1 MADQSIIPEKFIQLY
16 LERHYRLRSTA
27 EQALTSLV
35 AYVNFFPIEKFRAS
49 NKVLTLFGTFEN
61 LAGSLLNLDTLED
74 WYVMLNANV
83 GIQREPQP
91 SRNPEDSDDSDINE
105 PADFPVAPNDIYS
118 IEKVRR
124 LYTHLAEEEMKEM
137 KKREDELTL
146 DDLLT
151 IIRIRHIARE
161 RISKYIKLPVD
172 GIKVTIDNREVKFEI
187 RCTRFNQVRTITYQG
202 SRGNYKVYFSN
213 AVYYE
218 THIKY
223 QTLAAKDFFFLVQN
237 ERMMFRHLAM
247 DMTWHRI
254 RINKYQYPF
263 ISFHRKVQKY
273 LQTLNHQLNVVFFS
287 MRFFERP
294 DDPRT
299 FNQGL
304 AMTILPF
311 IRPDTLLI
319 LKFRVWKMFNEP
331 DYYVNMNTV
340 SQTEQW
346 RACRI
351 LDLWCERIRIQD
363 YSILTDFDIVRL
375 LNLPQ
380 EDKDKL
386 VLAYANFILPPGD
399 PWNQFWYTDIW
410 VRDTLR
416 TEYNEIIRRVVPK
429 DKQLALYAKKQ
440 LSRSF
445 GVLSWRIRIGRKIKE
460 ASRPERRN

>member
-1 MADQSIIPEKFIQLY
+1 MADQSIIPEKFIQLH

-27 EQALTSLV
+27 EWALTSL
-35 AYVNFFPIEKFRAS
+35 AYFVNLFPIARFQAS
-49 NKVLTLFGTFEN
+49 NRVSNIFGTMEN
-61 LAGSLLNLDTLED
+61 LAGPPLNLDTLED

-105 PADFPVAPNDIYS
+105 PADFPVAPNGIYS

-124 LYTHLAEEEMKEM
+124 FYTHLAEEEMKAM
-137 KKREDELTL
+137 KRREDELTL
-146 DDLLT
+146 DNLLT

-161 RISKYIKLPVD
+161 RISKYIKLPID
-172 GIKVTIDNREVKFEI
+172 DIKVTIENRKVKFEI
-187 RCTRFNQVRTITYQG
+187 RCSNCCNQVRTIIYQG
-202 SRGNYKVYFSN
+202 SGGNYKVYFSET
-213 AVYYE
+213 VYFE

-237 ERMMFRHLAM
+237 ERMMFRHLVM

-254 RINKYQYPF
+254 RRNRFKYPF

-273 LQTLNHQLNVVFFS
+273 LQTLNHQLNVVFFA

-311 IRPDTLLI
+311 IRPDTLLT
-319 LKFRVWKMFNEP
+319 LQFRVWKMFNEP

-346 RACRI
+346 RACLKI
-351 LDLWCERIRIQD
+351 G
-363 YSILTDFDIVRL
+363 S
-375 LNLPQ
+375 
-380 EDKDKL
+380 L
-386 VLAYANFILPPGD
+386 V
-399 PWNQFWYTDIW
+399 
-410 VRDTLR
+410 
-416 TEYNEIIRRVVPK
+416 
-429 DKQLALYAKKQ
+429 
-440 LSRSF
+440 
-445 GVLSWRIRIGRKIKE
+445 
-460 ASRPERRN
+460 